1 MLIAPAETVAREFE
15 VDVPTSL
22 EPREDIRPGQ
32 SVLAVRAAQ
41 PRQRP
46 PASSNAAPQGA
57 TRLETHAG
65 PFGDDRTR
73 LRDHAGPPHAEREAV
88 MFRWGLVPH
97 WAKDPRIGNR
107 LINARIET
115 AAQKPSFR
123 DAFRRR
129 RCLIPADGFYEWQSR
144 GKHKQK
150 FLIRGASGRLLA
162 LAGLWERWRDANG
175 VPVETCT
182 ILTTEPN
189 DLLRPIH
196 DRMPVIVPRDHYRDW
211 LGLGTVN
218 ENRLKEIL
226 QPNTPEALEALAV
239 DALV

>member
-1 MLIAPAETVAREFE
+1 
-15 VDVPTSL
+15 
-22 EPREDIRPGQ
+22 
-32 SVLAVRAAQ
+32 
-41 PRQRP
+41 
-46 PASSNAAPQGA
+46 
-57 TRLETHAG
+57 
-65 PFGDDRTR
+65 
-73 LRDHAGPPHAEREAV
+73 